1 LISTISVWMKCG
13 NMRTGMGR
21 QSKRTTD

>member
-1 LISTISVWMKCG
+1 MT

-21 QSKRTTD
+21 ICISIF